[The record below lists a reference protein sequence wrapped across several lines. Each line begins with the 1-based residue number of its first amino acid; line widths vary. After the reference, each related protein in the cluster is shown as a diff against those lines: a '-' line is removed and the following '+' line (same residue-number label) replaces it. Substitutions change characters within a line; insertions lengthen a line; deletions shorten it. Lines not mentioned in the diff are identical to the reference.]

1 MRIYNIRFIFIVLLV
16 LVTSSCGVKNAE
28 EVLLSSPTLITQ
40 GQNKNLKLSLDRTKF
55 AFSMKTSN

>member
-1 MRIYNIRFIFIVLLV
+1 MRIYNIRFIFIVLLI

-28 EVLLSSPTLITQ
+28 EDLLSSPTLITQ

>member
-1 MRIYNIRFIFIVLLV
+1 MRIYNIRFIFIVLLI

-28 EVLLSSPTLITQ
+28 EDLLSSPTLMTQ

>member
-1 MRIYNIRFIFIVLLV
+1 MRIYNIRFIFIVLLI

>member
-1 MRIYNIRFIFIVLLV
+1 MRIYNIRFIFIVLLI
-16 LVTSSCGVKNAE
+16 LVTSSYGVKNAE

-55 AFSMKTSN
+55 AFNMKTSN